1 MIFFFLDGLHYKH
14 VPTRYKMATKRV
26 DDEPPVHDGTFTFD
40 PHMVVQDNGD
50 DTVVHETHIEQFRK
64 HIQQELE
71 AFPVYQFAKAYAAQ
85 CGDPIH
91 KHVQPNRVPDVGSVG
106 DVLEA
111 AEDAAERFVYRFCVQ
126 GIERDVKRS
135 VSTTTPTRSPR
146 GAAASDAPPRQSEE
160 QGSSN
165 GSVTL
170 GSSDSSDSS
179 TESSSDLPSTES
191 AGSTGSSVSQN
202 VGTKDDPIP
211 GRRKGT
217 FARFGSRRRRTPT
230 ARFGDPFAN
239 VTTASQFVEFLF
251 SDTTALYRANAAVL
265 ATQKKVWLNGG
276 PVDLSQIVLGKQHGK
291 FFPSIARTYR
301 RKRDE
306 YRRELTKHKAQSV
319 VDMMIDWDLHKHLD
333 FVLAPAT
340 ANALQLAWGR
350 VNHANRTLEQ
360 CLDDPAARLLLAD
373 FAALRRRRKHYVAEH
388 TQRRIDADASKAC
401 TALERCLGRILKR
414 KRTRLQSQRDFERAV
429 KRATT

>member
-1 MIFFFLDGLHYKH
+1 
-14 VPTRYKMATKRV
+14 MATKRV

-40 PHMVVQDNGD
+40 PHMVVQDNSD

-126 GIERDVKRS
+126 GIKKTQQGVEGEGEAEEEEDEDGAGGAAAGGATPGGGIGGGVGDAADVTQS
-135 VSTTTPTRSPR
+135 GGGAATTTTP
-146 GAAASDAPPRQSEE
+146 AAAADAVGGALDSTATADANTPPATPRRF
-160 QGSSN
+160 G
-165 GSVTL
+165 
-170 GSSDSSDSS
+170 
-179 TESSSDLPSTES
+179 
-191 AGSTGSSVSQN
+191 N
-202 VGTKDDPIP
+202 VNTPQD
-211 GRRKGT
+211 
-217 FARFGSRRRRTPT
+217 FARF
-230 ARFGDPFAN
+230 
-239 VTTASQFVEFLF
+239 LF
-251 SDTTALYRANAAVL
+251 SNTTALYRANAAVL
-265 ATQKKVWLNGG
+265 NPQKKVWQNGG
-276 PVDLSQIVLGKQHGK
+276 PIDLSQIVLGKDYGK

-340 ANALQLAWGR
+340 ANALQLAWTNLGQTR
-350 VNHANRTLEQ
+350 ITLEQ
-360 CLDDPAARLLLAD
+360 CLDDPTARLLLAEY
-373 FAALRRRRKHYVAEH
+373 AAVQRRRKHYVAEH
-388 TQRRIDADASKAC
+388 TQRHLNGQKWRARN
-401 TALERCLGRILKR
+401 LLLRCLGKTLKR

>member
-1 MIFFFLDGLHYKH
+1 
-14 VPTRYKMATKRV
+14 MATKRV

-135 VSTTTPTRSPR
+135 GSTLTPTRSPR
-146 GAAASDAPPRQSEE
+146 AAAAENGDKGAKTPEE
-160 QGSSN
+160 PAEGSSN

-170 GSSDSSDSS
+170 GDSDSS

-191 AGSTGSSVSQN
+191 AGSAGSGSSVPQS
-202 VGTKDDPIP
+202 VGRRVDAIP
-211 GRRKGT
+211 GRRKGELP
-217 FARFGSRRRRTPT
+217 FARFGSKRRRTPT

-251 SDTTALYRANAAVL
+251 SDTTTKLYRANAAVL
-265 ATQKKVWLNGG
+265 APQKKVWLNGG

-388 TQRRIDADASKAC
+388 TQRRIDTDAFTVRC
-401 TALERCLGRILKR
+401 ELELRLEKTLKR